1 MLKFATSKELR
12 LKTGE
17 IIKGVRKGDRY
28 IVTYRG
34 KPVALVLPFPEQNTV
49 EQAPRPYEEAWADIE
64 KTINE
69 SEAAYSSWE
78 NAINESRRRI

>member
-12 LKTGE
+12 LRAGDILKSV
-17 IIKGVRKGDRY
+17 KKGDRY

-34 KPVALVLPFPEQNTV
+34 KPVALVLPFSEQNV
-49 EQAPRPYEEAWADIE
+49 GEPSPRPYEEAWADIE

-78 NAINESRRRI
+78 RAIDESRRRK

>member
-12 LKTGE
+12 LRAGE
-17 IIKGVRKGDRY
+17 IIKSVKKGDRY

-34 KPVALVLPFPEQNTV
+34 KPVAIVLPFSEQSIN
-49 EQAPRPYEEAWADIE
+49 EPSPRPYEEAWADIE

-78 NAINESRRRI
+78 EALNESRKRI

>member
-12 LKTGE
+12 IRAGE
-17 IIKGVRKGDRY
+17 IIKGVKKGDKY

-34 KPVALVLPFPEQNTV
+34 KPAAIVLPFSEQNIS
-49 EQAPRPYEEAWADIE
+49 EPSPRPYEEAWADIE
-64 KTINE
+64 KAINE

-78 NAINESRRRI
+78 RAIDESRKRK